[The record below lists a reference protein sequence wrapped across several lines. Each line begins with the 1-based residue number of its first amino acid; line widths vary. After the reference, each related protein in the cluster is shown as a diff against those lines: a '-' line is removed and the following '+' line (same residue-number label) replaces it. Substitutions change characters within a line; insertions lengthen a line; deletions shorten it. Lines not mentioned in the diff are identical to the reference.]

1 MLVVP
6 GQVTAMDNNFTF
18 WVFHEPNIG
27 LGRNWFLKMSTLE
40 CNNGNWILG
49 MKMRNL
55 CMIYLSNIF
64 LLRIWN
70 QSLYHILF
78 YSMVSLV
85 SPRNTN
91 SVNPRDDGP
100 LDFPPPDEGGC
111 WPPLP
116 CNSAPRHS
124 SEKPKSALESSSGS
138 ITKVFGQLFSLRSI
152 LRSPEVTKGQI

>member
-1 MLVVP
+1 MRCWGMLVVP

-111 WPPLP
+111 WPPPLVTRP
-116 CNSAPRHS
+116 LDIVARNRKVPSKARQ
-124 SEKPKSALESSSGS
+124 EALRKYSV
-138 ITKVFGQLFSLRSI
+138 KCFR
-152 LRSPEVTKGQI
+152 

>member
-1 MLVVP
+1 MRCWGMLVVP
-6 GQVTAMDNNFTF
+6 GQATAMDDNFTF

-55 CMIYLSNIF
+55 CMICLLNIF

-85 SPRNTN
+85 SPRNTK

-100 LDFPPPDEGGC
+100 LDFPPPDEGGGGG
-111 WPPLP
+111 WPPLETRP
-116 CNSAPRHS
+116 LDIVARNRKEPSKARQ
-124 SEKPKSALESSSGS
+124 EALQKYS
-138 ITKVFGQLFSLRSI
+138 VNCFC
-152 LRSPEVTKGQI
+152 